1 MLFKQVREMFIFT
14 SKERNGLLI
23 LLFIL
28 FVTICLDFALPLLLP
43 EKTCDVSAW
52 KEEAEKYYAT
62 IPLKVEPEAEIFKGV
77 FDPNVVVDKVLIEIG
92 IPPGIAANWVK
103 YLQKGGHFKKKEE
116 IMKLYGMTSDL
127 YRKVEGYLVI
137 PDQVGDFQS
146 KTVYSK
152 QRTKGTSGFA
162 HKDSLWNSH
171 YKERKMIQ
179 LLEINKADSAQL
191 EALPGIGPVLASRIV
206 KYRRLLGGF
215 QEIAQLKEIYGMTE
229 ELWIRSSCRLFADPS
244 EMKKLDI
251 NFLTVADLGR
261 HPYIGFRQA
270 KKIVKKRDTS
280 GKFTRKE
287 EMIAFFSPDS
297 LQRLLPYLSISGI
310 EP

>member
-1 MLFKQVREMFIFT
+1 MFFKQVREMFIFT
-14 SKERNGLLI
+14 SKERNGLLV

-28 FVTICLDFALPLLLP
+28 LIIVCLDLSLPFLLP
-43 EKTCDVSAW
+43 EKRCDVSAW

-77 FDPNVVVDKVLIEIG
+77 FDPNVVVDKVLVQIG

-116 IMKLYGMTSDL
+116 IMKLYGMTDDL
-127 YRKVEGYLVI
+127 YRKVEGHLLI
-137 PDQVGDFQS
+137 PSQAGNSQP

-152 QRTKGTSGFA
+152 PRTKETSGFA
-162 HKDSLWNSH
+162 KKDSLWNSR
-171 YKERKMIQ
+171 YKEKKIIQ

-191 EALPGIGPVLASRIV
+191 EALPGIGPVLASRII
-206 KYRRLLGGF
+206 KYRKLLGGF
-215 QEIAQLKEIYGMTE
+215 YEVAQLKEIYGMTE
-229 ELWIRSSCRLFADPS
+229 ELWIRSSSRLFADRS
-244 EMKKLDI
+244 EMKKLDV
-251 NFLTVADLGR
+251 NFLSVADLGR

-270 KKIVKKRDTS
+270 KKMARRRDLS

-287 EMIAFFSPDS
+287 EMAAFFSTDS
-297 LQRLLPYLSISGI
+297 LQRLLPYLSIGGG

>member
-14 SKERNGLLI
+14 SKERNGLLV

-28 FVTICLDFALPLLLP
+28 LITVCLDFSLPLLLT
-43 EKTCDVSAW
+43 EKSCDVSAW

-62 IPLKVEPEAEIFKGV
+62 VPLKVEPEAEIFKGV
-77 FDPNVVVDKVLIEIG
+77 FDPNVVVDKVLIQIG

-103 YLQKGGHFKKKEE
+103 YLQKGGRFKKKEE
-116 IMKLYGMTSDL
+116 IMKLYGMTSEL

-137 PDQVGDFQS
+137 PAQGGNFQP

-152 QRTKGTSGFA
+152 LRTKETSGFVR
-162 HKDSLWNSH
+162 KDSLWSSH
-171 YKERKMIQ
+171 YKEKKIIQ

-191 EALPGIGPVLASRIV
+191 EALPGIGPVLASRII

-215 QEIAQLKEIYGMTE
+215 YEVAQLKEIYGMTE
-229 ELWIRSSCRLFADPS
+229 ELWIRSSSRLFADPS
-244 EMKKLDI
+244 EMKKLDV
-251 NFLTVADLGR
+251 NFLSVADLGR

-270 KKIVKKRDTS
+270 KKIAKKRDTS

-287 EMIAFFSPDS
+287 EMATFFSTDS
-297 LQRLLPYLSISGI
+297 LQRLLPYLSISGR

>member
-1 MLFKQVREMFIFT
+1 MLFKQAREIFIFT

-43 EKTCDVSAW
+43 EKICDVSAW

-62 IPLKVEPEAEIFKGV
+62 IPLKAEPEAETFKGT
-77 FDPNVVVDKVLIEIG
+77 FDPNVVVDKVLIQIG
-92 IPPGIAANWVK
+92 IPSGIAANWIK

-116 IMKLYGMTSDL
+116 IMKLYGMTGDL

-137 PDQVGDFQS
+137 PDQAGNFQS
-146 KTVYSK
+146 KIVYSK
-152 QRTKGTSGFA
+152 QRTKGTSGFV

-171 YKERKMIQ
+171 YKEKKMIQ

-215 QEIAQLKEIYGMTE
+215 HEIAQLKEIYGMTE
-229 ELWIRSSCRLFADPS
+229 DLWIRSSSRLFADPS

-270 KKIVKKRDTS
+270 KKIVKRRDTS

-287 EMIAFFSPDS
+287 EMIAFFSTDS
-297 LQRLLPYLSISGI
+297 LQRLLPYLSISGR